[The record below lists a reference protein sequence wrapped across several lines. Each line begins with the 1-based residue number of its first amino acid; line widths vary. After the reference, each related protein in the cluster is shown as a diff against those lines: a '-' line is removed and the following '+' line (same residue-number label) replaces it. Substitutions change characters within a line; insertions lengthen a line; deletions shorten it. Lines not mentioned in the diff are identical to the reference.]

1 MRWNAV
7 QSRWKTLVPSIRAS
21 WSELTDDDLEEV
33 GGDLAGLASLIHER
47 YGLPRGE
54 AERQIESWLVNR

>member
-7 QSRWKTLVPSIRAS
+7 QNRWKTLVPSIRAS
-21 WSELTDDDLEEV
+21 WSELTEDDLEEV
-33 GGDLAGLASLIHER
+33 GGDMAGLASLIHER

-54 AERQIESWLVNR
+54 AERQIVSWLVSR